1 MPIAQLSS
9 LCVQTIM
16 TTLKA
21 RCLLQLSLI
30 VKPLVATLKSVNEL
44 IGQPQEKVAVSEE
57 LLQLSIL
64 KTLKALAETLPQ
76 FLLPF
81 LPLLFSNNT
90 LSSFMASALSEQLSW
105 NWRLR
110 WHQRCRFVSLSRLLT
125 THIIKEFELWGR
137 ELARNRLGV

>member
-1 MPIAQLSS
+1 
-9 LCVQTIM
+9 M

-21 RCLLQLSLI
+21 CCLPQLSSI

-76 FLLPF
+76 FLSPF
-81 LPLLFSNNT
+81 LPLLFPNNT
-90 LSSFMASALSEQLSW
+90 LPSFMASALSEQLSW

-110 WHQRCRFVSLSRLLT
+110 WHQRCSFVSLSRLVT
-125 THIIKEFELWGR
+125 THIMKEFEL
-137 ELARNRLGV
+137 